1 MHVENEA
8 GPVAPPRT
16 TVRRTPRVL
25 VTGPLPWVRR
35 SLSLGLVAAGVE
47 TADAGDPA
55 GLTATDAADDSDAV
69 LCDGRIDPAGA
80 LAYLRKLRVRH
91 RSLPVVLIA
100 QPLDEALVAEANAIG
115 AHILY
120 PPVDA
125 TVLRRALAALF
136 SS

>member
-1 MHVENEA
+1 MYVENQA
-8 GPVAPPRT
+8 APVDPPRT
-16 TVRRTPRVL
+16 AARRAPRVL

-35 SLSLGLVAAGVE
+35 NLSLGLSAAGVE

-55 GLTATDAADDSDAV
+55 LLSATEAAEDSDAV

-100 QPLDEALVAEANAIG
+100 QPLDEVLVAEANAIG
-115 AHILY
+115 VHVLY

-125 TVLRRALAALF
+125 TVLRRVLAALF
-136 SS
+136 P